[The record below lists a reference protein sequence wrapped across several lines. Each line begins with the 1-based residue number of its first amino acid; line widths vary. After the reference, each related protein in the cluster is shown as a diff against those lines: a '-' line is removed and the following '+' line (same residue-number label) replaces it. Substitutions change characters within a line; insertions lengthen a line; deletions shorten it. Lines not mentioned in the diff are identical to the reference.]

1 MGIETRYSLQDV
13 VADGGYYESEARVWA
28 AEHGF
33 RKVATKK
40 DSIGVCFCPMDYRT
54 FLKNW
59 LAQNNEALAEEEQ
72 MMGEN
77 QALVGDWQV
86 LVGSNQAGLN
96 KVKRGRFVDEKGRF
110 YCTGM
115 RVILFIPLDRDVAW
129 AFI

>member
-1 MGIETRYSLQDV
+1 MGDITKV
-13 VADGGYYESEARVWA
+13 EARVWA

-96 KVKRGRFVDEKGRF
+96 KVKRGRFVDEKGDFIAWHEGYPF
-110 YCTGM
+110 YTIGQRQWLGHSFEPSRICE
-115 RVILFIPLDRDVAW
+115 RD
-129 AFI
+129 

>member
-1 MGIETRYSLQDV
+1 MGDITKV
-13 VADGGYYESEARVWA
+13 EARVWA

-77 QALVGDWQV
+77 QALVGDWLV
-86 LVGSNQAGLN
+86 LVGSNEEGLSM
-96 KVKRGRFVDEKGRF
+96 KREILLP
-110 YCTGM
+110 GM

>member
-1 MGIETRYSLQDV
+1 
-13 VADGGYYESEARVWA
+13 
-28 AEHGF
+28 
-33 RKVATKK
+33 
-40 DSIGVCFCPMDYRT
+40 MDYRT

-96 KVKRGRFVDEKGRF
+96 KVKRGRFVDEKGDF
-110 YCTGM
+110 NC
-115 RVILFIPLDRDVAW
+115 LA
-129 AFI
+129 